1 MHLSDFPMRLD
12 NAPGIGLRTDNE
24 IYKNEMKTF
33 TTKIVNI
40 LKEAKTFKAWGGKN
54 PYSTAKDLAFSIARF
69 VQAGGVLNNY
79 YMYHGGT
86 NFGPN
91 AGGPY
96 ITTSY
101 DYKECLGKEKCCIVV
116 YDATFLVQEPQ
127 GINNRPAV

>member
-12 NAPGIGLRTDNE
+12 NAPGIALRTDNE
-24 IYKNEMKTF
+24 IYKNEMKAF

-69 VQAGGVLNNY
+69 VQDGGVLNNY
-79 YMYHGGT
+79 YMYYGGT

-96 ITTSY
+96 ITTSC
-101 DYKECLGKEKCCIVV
+101 DYKVPIDEYGKNDDGFARDYAKEECYIKVPE
-116 YDATFLVQEPQ
+116 
-127 GINNRPAV
+127 R